1 MNNESMVMR
10 GGRVVFSAVLAAT
23 LVAGT
28 AGVAPVSV
36 ASAATV
42 SDSTYGTLDT
52 ADLPN
57 GTYTVDVAL
66 KSADN
71 IANDSMASAAF
82 SGTQTLTVK
91 NGSYTLTQKL
101 GTVSAMGITGHV
113 TGLKYYKSFSQSG
126 SAMKGSNAVSVSVS
140 GSQADIPLVKP
151 ESDYAL
157 IALQSSDSPMKED
170 YADAALFIDW
180 DSLQVVSIDDPSVVD
195 TSALEAAVEKGQALV
210 DAGKASDELTAAMSE
225 AAAVLEDASATQ
237 DQVDAALS
245 KLQAAL
251 GEDESSEDPSNEAAT
266 STDASQNN
274 NGDGNGL
281 SAQSEINDEGFQVGH
296 VYAVPIMFAKE
307 GTSQT
312 SMANQY
318 FGDVALV
325 RPQSDGTYTV
335 SFSTNR
341 PDYIEGL
348 SSSAGK
354 VSITNEG
361 SSSRQ
366 YTMTVPATESDAVY
380 GVTMTIVP
388 MKELGGGPVSADMH
402 IYYSQAVDKGGD
414 TGQIATSS
422 KDSGVSTSGSV
433 LPNTGDELPA
443 GAVPAAAVLAV
454 GAGAVAVAARRK
466 MNEQ

>member
-10 GGRVVFSAVLAAT
+10 GGRVAFSAVLAAT

-52 ADLPN
+52 ANLPN
-57 GTYTVDVAL
+57 GTYTVDVSL
-66 KSADN
+66 KSATD
-71 IANDSMASAAF
+71 ITSDSMAKSAF
-82 SGTQTLTVK
+82 NGTQTLTVK

-101 GTVSAMGITGHV
+101 GTVSTMGITGHV

-126 SAMKGSNAVSVSVS
+126 SAMKGSDAVSVSVS

-157 IALQSSDSPMKED
+157 IALQSSAMGEN
-170 YADAALFIDW
+170 YADAALYIDW
-180 DSLQVVSIDDPSVVD
+180 ESLQVVSIDDPSVVD
-195 TSALEAAVEKGQALV
+195 TSALEVAMEKGQALV
-210 DAGKASDELTAAMSE
+210 DAGNTSDELTAAMSE
-225 AAAVLEDASATQ
+225 ANAVLNDASATQ

-251 GEDESSEDPSNEAAT
+251 GEGDSGDDPANEAPA
-266 STDASQNN
+266 SADANQNGN
-274 NGDGNGL
+274 ADSNGL
-281 SAQSEINDEGFQVGH
+281 SAQSETNDEGFQVGH

-307 GTSQT
+307 GSSQT

-354 VSITNEG
+354 VSITNES

-366 YTMTVPATESDAVY
+366 YTMTVPATESDTVY

-414 TGQIATSS
+414 TGQIATSA

>member
-10 GGRVVFSAVLAAT
+10 GGRVAFSAVLAAT

-52 ADLPN
+52 ANLPN
-57 GTYTVDVAL
+57 
-66 KSADN
+66 
-71 IANDSMASAAF
+71 
-82 SGTQTLTVK
+82 
-91 NGSYTLTQKL
+91 
-101 GTVSAMGITGHV
+101 
-113 TGLKYYKSFSQSG
+113 
-126 SAMKGSNAVSVSVS
+126 
-140 GSQADIPLVKP
+140 
-151 ESDYAL
+151 
-157 IALQSSDSPMKED
+157 
-170 YADAALFIDW
+170 
-180 DSLQVVSIDDPSVVD
+180 
-195 TSALEAAVEKGQALV
+195 
-210 DAGKASDELTAAMSE
+210 
-225 AAAVLEDASATQ
+225 
-237 DQVDAALS
+237 
-245 KLQAAL
+245 
-251 GEDESSEDPSNEAAT
+251 
-266 STDASQNN
+266 
-274 NGDGNGL
+274 
-281 SAQSEINDEGFQVGH
+281 
-296 VYAVPIMFAKE
+296 
-307 GTSQT
+307 
-312 SMANQY
+312 
-318 FGDVALV
+318 
-325 RPQSDGTYTV
+325 GTYTV

-388 MKELGGGPVSADMH
+388 MKELGGGPVSADMR

-414 TGQIATSS
+414 TGQIATSA